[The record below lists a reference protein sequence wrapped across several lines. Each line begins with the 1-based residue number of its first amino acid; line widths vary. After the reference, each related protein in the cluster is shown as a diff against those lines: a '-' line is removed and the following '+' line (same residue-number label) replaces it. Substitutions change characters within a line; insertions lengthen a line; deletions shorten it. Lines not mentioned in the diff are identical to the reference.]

1 MHKHLSALL
10 LGVAST
16 VGAASPTLAIPITY
30 TETDTASGSL
40 NGVAFA
46 NANIVLTENSDTTDV
61 VNLGS
66 GIFHNTGTVTVSV
79 NGGPSATFTNTT
91 FTVSNNGLGSVGFS
105 DATLNRLILFD
116 NDSSFST
123 YDLTT
128 SIGPITGFATFNP
141 GQSFPTTGGAFILNS
156 VGSPTFAA
164 TTSAVPAP
172 VIGHGLFVL
181 LAVGGVLFGGK
192 FLENLKKHP
201 EPNSLAVFASAVAGL
216 GFLFRRGRRPRALN
230 CASVGRPIGILKP
243 GRSLPALP
251 RALLSRV

>member
-16 VGAASPTLAIPITY
+16 IGAASPTLAIPITY

-40 NGVAFA
+40 GGVAFT
-46 NANIVLTENSDTTDV
+46 NANIVLTESSDTTGV

-79 NGGPSATFTNTT
+79 NGGASVTFTDTT
-91 FTVSNNGLGSVGFS
+91 FVVSNNGLESVGFS
-105 DATLNRLILFD
+105 DATLNRAILFD
-116 NDSSFST
+116 TDFSFST

-156 VGSPTFAA
+156 VGSATFTA
-164 TTSAVPAP
+164 TTSAS
-172 VIGHGLFVL
+172 
-181 LAVGGVLFGGK
+181 AV
-192 FLENLKKHP
+192 P

-216 GFLFRRGRRPRALN
+216 GFLFRRGRRREP
-230 CASVGRPIGILKP
+230 
-243 GRSLPALP
+243 
-251 RALLSRV
+251 